1 MLISK
6 TYTKLFQVVPIS
18 SKVKTMA
25 AAEPD
30 YYELLGVSKGA
41 TLQEIRAEFRILETR
56 CKRWL
61 YGVATAEDHFR
72 NMLLNALVFVSSE

>member
-1 MLISK
+1 
-6 TYTKLFQVVPIS
+6 
-18 SKVKTMA
+18 MA

-56 CKRWL
+56 
-61 YGVATAEDHFR
+61 
-72 NMLLNALVFVSSE
+72 